1 MRIAFVNTLYELSQK
16 NKDITLITG
25 DLGFSVFE
33 DYIQKLPKQFLN
45 AGVAE
50 QNMTGLAAGMAME
63 EKIPFIYSIVPF
75 VTMRNFEQIR
85 NDICYQD
92 LNVKIVGVGAGFS
105 YGPYGHTHH
114 GLEDIGILRTLA
126 NLTIFCP
133 GDPVEVEFVTRQ
145 ALKIKGPVYIRL
157 GKAGEPVI
165 HNAKVKLEMGKGIIV
180 TDGND
185 LTIIATSTMLYSACE
200 VSKVLIQK
208 GLSVRV
214 VSMYTIK
221 PFDSSIV
228 ISSAKKTRAI
238 FSLEEHSI
246 VGGLGSAVSEV
257 LAENSINTKF
267 KRLGVPDR
275 FTKIIG
281 NQEFMREANNLSVDQ
296 IVNTILQFVKND

>member
-1 MRIAFVNTLYELSQK
+1 MRIAFVNTLYKSARK
-16 NKDITLITG
+16 NKDIMLITG

-33 DYIQKLPKQFLN
+33 DYIKNLPKQYLN

-50 QNMTGLAAGMAME
+50 QNMTGLAAGLAME
-63 EKIPFIYSIVPF
+63 GKTPFIYSIVPF

-85 NDICYQD
+85 NDICYQN
-92 LNVKIVGVGAGFS
+92 LNVKIVGIGAGFS
-105 YGPYGHTHH
+105 YGSYGHTHH
-114 GLEDIGILRTLA
+114 GLEDVGVLRTLA

-133 GDPVEVEFVTRQ
+133 GDPKEVEFVTRQ

-165 HNAKVKLEMGKGIIV
+165 HDAGSKLEMGKGAMI
-180 TDGND
+180 TDGKD
-185 LTIIATSTMLYSACE
+185 LTIIAMSTMLYRALE
-200 VSKVLIQK
+200 VSKILTRK

-214 VSMYTIK
+214 VSMHTIK
-221 PFDSSIV
+221 PFDSNIV

-246 VGGLGSAVSEV
+246 IGGLGSAVAEV
-257 LAENSINTKF
+257 LAENSISTKF
-267 KRLGVPDR
+267 KRLGVPDK
-275 FTKIIG
+275 FTKVIG

-296 IVNTILQFVKND
+296 IVDTILRFIKND